1 YTFKITISHIIGIL
15 LKGGLSVKK
24 VFSLLLA
31 LLMVLSLAACGGNTP
46 AEPSGS
52 GDSGSDKFKIAIVTG
67 TVSQS
72 EDDRRGAEAIQ
83 AKYGEDV
90 VVLATYPDNFTEEYE
105 TTVQTIVNFAD
116 DPEVKAIVVN
126 QGVPGTTEAFQK
138 VKEMRPDMIC
148 LVGEAHEDLPVIGS
162 VADVVVNN
170 DFVARGYL
178 MIKTAHDL
186 GCDTFV
192 HVSFPRHLSY
202 ETMSRRVA
210 IMRAACEEL
219 GLTFVMETAPDPT
232 DTSAGGMDGAVAFM
246 KENTP
251 KWIEKYGQ
259 NAAFFCTNDGETAP
273 MLAAL
278 LENGGYF
285 IEADLPS
292 PLMGYPE
299 ALGGLDTTA
308 EAGDFAKITKK
319 VEDAVVAA
327 GGAGRFGTWTCSW
340 GYSLSAGLG
349 QYAYNVLSG
358 TAKLQDAADLSAAL
372 KEFSGV
378 DWNGSNYVDATTG
391 VKSDSIVL
399 LYQDTYI
406 FGKGYMGVTDVEVP
420 EKYFNIAGE

>member
-1 YTFKITISHIIGIL
+1 M
-15 LKGGLSVKK
+15 KK
-24 VFSLLLA
+24 FIALLLA
-31 LLMVLSLAACGGNTP
+31 VLMVFGLTACGGGN
-46 AEPSGS
+46 GS
-52 GDSGSDKFKIAIVTG
+52 TTDSTESSEFKIAIVTG

-83 AKYGEDV
+83 AKYGEDRV
-90 VVLATYPDNFTEEYE
+90 LLATYPDNFTEEYD

-116 DPEVKAIVVN
+116 NKDVKAIVVN
-126 QGVPGTTEAFQK
+126 QAVPGTAEAFQK
-138 VKEMRPDMIC
+138 VKELRPDMIC
-148 LVGEAHEDLPVIGS
+148 LAGEAHEDLPVIGA

-192 HVSFPRHLSY
+192 HVSFPRHLAY

-210 IMRAACEEL
+210 IMKAACEEF
-219 GLTFVMETAPDPT
+219 GMTFVMETAPDPT

-259 NAAFFCTNDGETAP
+259 NSAYFCTNDGETAP

-278 LENGGYF
+278 LEKGGYF

-308 EAGDFAKITKK
+308 EAGDFDAITKK
-319 VEDAVVAA
+319 VEDALIAA
-327 GGAGRFGTWTCSW
+327 GGSGRFGTWTCSW
-340 GYSLSAGLG
+340 GYTLSAGLG
-349 QYAYNVLSG
+349 QYAWDILEGN
-358 TAKLQDAADLSAAL
+358 AKLQDADDVSAAF
-372 KEFSGV
+372 KAASGKG
-378 DWNGSNYVDATTG
+378 WGGSNYVNSTTG
-391 VKSDSIVL
+391 EKMDSIIL
-399 LYQDTYI
+399 MYSDTYI

-420 EKYFNIAGE
+420 EKYFYLAGE

>member
-1 YTFKITISHIIGIL
+1 MKKIICL
-15 LKGGLSVKK
+15 LV
-24 VFSLLLA
+24 SLA
-31 LLMVLSLAACGGNTP
+31 MVLCLSACDGNQTTDTP
-46 AEPSGS
+46 AVE
-52 GDSGSDKFKIAIVTG
+52 DDKFAIAIVTG
-67 TVSQS
+67 TVTQS
-72 EDDRRGAEAIQ
+72 EDDRRGAEALQ

-90 VVLATYPDNFTEEYE
+90 VKLATYPDNFTEEYD
-105 TTVQTIVNFAD
+105 TTVQCIVNFAD
-116 DPEVKAIVVN
+116 DKDVKAIVVN
-126 QGVPGTTEAFQK
+126 QAVPGTTEAFQK
-138 VKEMRPDMIC
+138 VKELRPEMIC
-148 LVGEAHEDLPVIGS
+148 IAGEAHEDLPVIGA

-178 MIKTAHDL
+178 MVHTAHEL

-210 IMRAACEEL
+210 IMKATCEEL
-219 GLTFVMETAPDPT
+219 GMTFAMETAPDPT

-273 MLAAL
+273 MLEAL
-278 LENGGYF
+278 LKNGGYF
-285 IEADLPS
+285 VEADLPS

-308 EAGDFAKITKK
+308 EAGDFAAILKK
-319 VEDAVVAA
+319 VEDAVVDA
-327 GGAGRFGTWTCSW
+327 GGAGRFGTWACSW
-340 GYSLSAGLG
+340 GYTLSYGLG
-349 QYAYNVLSG
+349 QYAYNILSG
-358 TAKLQDAADLSAAL
+358 NAELQNADDIAAAFA
-372 KEFSGV
+372 EVSGV
-378 DWNGSNYVDATTG
+378 DWAGSGYVDATTG

-406 FGKGYMGVTDVEVP
+406 MGKGFMNITSVDVP
-420 EKYFNIAGE
+420 EKYFTLAGE

>member
-1 YTFKITISHIIGIL
+1 MKKIIT
-15 LKGGLSVKK
+15 
-24 VFSLLLA
+24 LLLC
-31 LLMVLSLAACGGNTP
+31 LLMVFGLTACGGSNEP
-46 AEPSGS
+46 AVENDEAS
-52 GDSGSDKFKIAIVTG
+52 FKIAIVTG

-72 EDDRRGAEAIQ
+72 EDDRRGAESIQ
-83 AKYGEDV
+83 AKYGEDRV
-90 VVLATYPDNFTEEYE
+90 LLATYPDNFTEEYD

-116 DPEVKAIVVN
+116 NQDVKAIIVN
-126 QGVPGTTEAFQK
+126 QAVPGTTEAFQK
-138 VKEMRPDMIC
+138 VKELRPDMIC
-148 LVGEAHEDLPVIGS
+148 LAGEAHEDLPVIGA

-210 IMRAACEEL
+210 IMKAACEEF
-219 GLTFVMETAPDPT
+219 GMTFVMETAPDPT

-278 LENGGYF
+278 IENGGYF

-308 EAGDFAKITKK
+308 EAGDFDAITKK
-319 VEDAVVAA
+319 VEAALDAA
-327 GGAGRFGTWTCSW
+327 GASGRFGTWTCSW
-340 GYSLSAGLG
+340 GYTLSSGLA
-349 QYAYNVLSG
+349 QYAWNILEGKAELQNADDVAAAFKEASG
-358 TAKLQDAADLSAAL
+358 K
-372 KEFSGV
+372 
-378 DWNGSNYVDATTG
+378 DWGGSNYVNAATGEKT
-391 VKSDSIVL
+391 DSIIL
-399 LYQDTYI
+399 MYADTYI

-420 EKYFNIAGE
+420 EKYFNLSGE

>member
-1 YTFKITISHIIGIL
+1 MKKL
-15 LKGGLSVKK
+15 LT
-24 VFSLLLA
+24 LLLA
-31 LLMVLSLAACGGNTP
+31 VLMICSLAACGKKEDGGDVVEETP
-46 AEPSGS
+46 
-52 GDSGSDKFKIAIVTG
+52 FKIAIITG

-72 EDDRRGAEAIQ
+72 EDDRRGAEALV
-83 AKYGEDV
+83 AKYGEDRV
-90 VVLATYPDNFTEEYE
+90 LLATYPDNFTEEYD

-116 DPEVKAIVVN
+116 NPDVKAIVVN
-126 QGVPGTTEAFQK
+126 QAVPGTTEAFQK
-138 VKEMRPDMIC
+138 VKELRPNMIC
-148 LVGEAHEDLPVIGS
+148 IAGEAHEDLPVIGS

-178 MIKTAHDL
+178 MIKTANDL
-186 GCDTFV
+186 GCDKFV

-210 IMRAACEEL
+210 IMKEACKEFGME
-219 GLTFVMETAPDPT
+219 FVMETAPDPT

-278 LENGGYF
+278 IENGGYF

-308 EAGDFAKITKK
+308 EAGDFDAITNK
-319 VEDAVVAA
+319 VEEAIIAA
-327 GGAGRFGTWTCSW
+327 GGEGRFGTWTCSW
-340 GYSLSAGLG
+340 GYTLSSGLG
-349 QYAYNVLSG
+349 QYAWDLLEGN
-358 TAKLQDAADLSAAL
+358 AKLQDADDISKAFKAASG
-372 KEFSGV
+372 KEWG
-378 DWNGSNYVDATTG
+378 GSTYVDADG
-391 VKSDSIVL
+391 VKNDSIIL
-399 LYQDTYI
+399 
-406 FGKGYMGVTDVEVP
+406 M
-420 EKYFNIAGE
+420 

>member
-1 YTFKITISHIIGIL
+1 M
-15 LKGGLSVKK
+15 KK
-24 VFSLLLA
+24 FIALLLA
-31 LLMVLSLAACGGNTP
+31 VLMVFGLTACGGGN
-46 AEPSGS
+46 GS
-52 GDSGSDKFKIAIVTG
+52 TTDSTESSEFKIAIVTG

-83 AKYGEDV
+83 AKYGEDRV
-90 VVLATYPDNFTEEYE
+90 LLATYPDNFTEEYD

-116 DPEVKAIVVN
+116 NKDVKAIVVN
-126 QGVPGTTEAFQK
+126 QAVPGTAEAFQK
-138 VKEMRPDMIC
+138 VKELRPDMIC
-148 LVGEAHEDLPVIGS
+148 LAGEAHEDLPVIGA

-192 HVSFPRHLSY
+192 HVSFPRHLAY

-210 IMRAACEEL
+210 IMKAACEEF
-219 GLTFVMETAPDPT
+219 GMTFVMETAPDPT

-259 NAAFFCTNDGETAP
+259 NSAYFCTNDGETAP

-278 LENGGYF
+278 LEKGGYF

-299 ALGGLDTTA
+299 ALGGLDTTN
-308 EAGDFAKITKK
+308 EKGDFDAITKK
-319 VEDAVVAA
+319 VEDALIAA
-327 GGAGRFGTWTCSW
+327 GGSGRFGTWTCSW
-340 GYSLSAGLG
+340 GYTLSSGLG
-349 QYAYNVLSG
+349 QYAWDILEGN
-358 TAKLQDAADLSAAL
+358 AKLQDADDVSAAF
-372 KEFSGV
+372 KSASGKG
-378 DWNGSNYVDATTG
+378 WGGSNYVNSTTG
-391 VKSDSIVL
+391 EKMDSIIL
-399 LYQDTYI
+399 MYSDTYI
-406 FGKGYMGVTDVEVP
+406 FGKGYMGVTEVEVP
-420 EKYFNIAGE
+420 EKYFYLAGE

>member
-1 YTFKITISHIIGIL
+1 MKKL
-15 LKGGLSVKK
+15 LV
-24 VFSLLLA
+24 LLLA
-31 LLMVLSLAACGGNTP
+31 VLMAFSLTACG
-46 AEPSGS
+46 EK
-52 GDSGSDKFKIAIVTG
+52 DSGGGQVEEKPFKIAIVTG

-72 EDDRRGAEAIQ
+72 EDDRRGAEALVE
-83 AKYGEDV
+83 KYGEDRV
-90 VVLATYPDNFTEEYE
+90 LLATYPDNFTEEYD

-116 DPEVKAIVVN
+116 NPDVKAIVVN
-126 QGVPGTTEAFQK
+126 QAVPGTTEAFQK
-138 VKEMRPDMIC
+138 IKELRPDMIC
-148 LVGEAHEDLPVIGS
+148 LAGEAHEDLPVIGA

-178 MIKTAHDL
+178 MIKTAKDL
-186 GCDTFV
+186 GCDKFI

-210 IMRAACEEL
+210 IMKAACEEF
-219 GLTFVMETAPDPT
+219 GLEFIMETAPDPT

-278 LENGGYF
+278 IENGGYF

-308 EAGDFAKITKK
+308 EAGDFDAITKK
-319 VEDAVVAA
+319 VEDAIVAA
-327 GGAGRFGTWTCSW
+327 GGSGRFGTWTCSW
-340 GYSLSAGLG
+340 GYTLSAGLG
-349 QYAYNVLSG
+349 QYAWDLLEGNAVLQSADDVSKAFKAASG
-358 TAKLQDAADLSAAL
+358 
-372 KEFSGV
+372 KEWG
-378 DWNGSNYVDATTG
+378 GSTYVDASG
-391 VKSDSIVL
+391 VKSDSIIL
-399 LYQDTYI
+399 MYSDTYI
-406 FGKGYMGVTDVEVP
+406 FGKGYMGVTEVEVP
-420 EKYFNIAGE
+420 EKYFSLVGE

>member
-1 YTFKITISHIIGIL
+1 MKKFIGIL
-15 LKGGLSVKK
+15 LS
-24 VFSLLLA
+24 
-31 LLMVLSLAACGGNTP
+31 LLMVLTLAACNGGGNP
-46 AEPSGS
+46 ADNGD
-52 GDSGSDKFKIAIVTG
+52 DSGKFKIAIVTG

-72 EDDRRGAEAIQ
+72 EDDRRGAEALQ

-138 VKEMRPDMIC
+138 VKEMRPDIIC
-148 LVGEAHEDLPVIGS
+148 LAGEAHEDLPVIGA

-178 MIKTAHDL
+178 MIRTAHEL

-210 IMRAACEEL
+210 IMRSACEEL
-219 GLTFVMETAPDPT
+219 GMNFVMETAPDPT

-278 LENGGYF
+278 LEYGGYF

-308 EAGDFAKITKK
+308 EAGDFDAITKK
-319 VEDAVVAA
+319 VEDAIVAA

-340 GYSLSAGLG
+340 GYALSAGLG
-349 QYAYNVLSG
+349 QYAYNILSG
-358 TAKLQDAADLSAAL
+358 EAELQNRDDLSKAM

-378 DWNGSNYVDATTG
+378 DWNGSNYVDATSG
-391 VKSDSIVL
+391 VKLDSAVL
-399 LYQDTYI
+399 MYQDTYI

-420 EKYFNIAGE
+420 EKYFYIAGE

>member
-1 YTFKITISHIIGIL
+1 
-15 LKGGLSVKK
+15 
-24 VFSLLLA
+24 
-31 LLMVLSLAACGGNTP
+31 
-46 AEPSGS
+46 
-52 GDSGSDKFKIAIVTG
+52 
-67 TVSQS
+67 
-72 EDDRRGAEAIQ
+72 
-83 AKYGEDV
+83 
-90 VVLATYPDNFTEEYE
+90 
-105 TTVQTIVNFAD
+105 
-116 DPEVKAIVVN
+116 
-126 QGVPGTTEAFQK
+126 
-138 VKEMRPDMIC
+138 
-148 LVGEAHEDLPVIGS
+148 
-162 VADVVVNN
+162 
-170 DFVARGYL
+170 
-178 MIKTAHDL
+178 
-186 GCDTFV
+186 
-192 HVSFPRHLSY
+192 
-202 ETMSRRVA
+202 
-210 IMRAACEEL
+210 
-219 GLTFVMETAPDPT
+219 
-232 DTSAGGMDGAVAFM
+232 MDGAVAFM

-319 VEDAVVAA
+319 VEDAVIAA